1 MTKMNVV
8 LIVVLLALPAFAQ
21 TPTTRHDRAGE
32 ASGLQIHPTEPVNA
46 VRALRR
52 VIRKV
57 DYDEVGLGDVL
68 DELASAMN
76 INLVVRWRQLE
87 AVGIDAD
94 EPVSLSVAHMRFGDV
109 LLLVL
114 EAAGVGPDELAYSA
128 TPDMIVISTLA
139 DITSKMVIRIYD
151 VHDLTIETVE
161 PSIEVLTEFTYI
173 ATLLPVVDQNAVAV
187 QPIIGRIPIGVS
199 LGSDRDFSLDP
210 NSPLFQGN
218 NNRDDD
224 DEPRQPGEPGSIE
237 ELVAVIVATVEP
249 QTWQVNGGRGT
260 IIPFNGQLV
269 VRNSIYVHQL
279 IGGPIRLRSRR

>member
-1 MTKMNVV
+1 MAKLNVL
-8 LIVVLLALPAFAQ
+8 LIVVLLSVPALGQ
-21 TPTTRHDRAGE
+21 TPATRHDPAGK
-32 ASGLQIHPTEPVNA
+32 ASGLQVHRTKPVNA
-46 VRALRR
+46 VRSLRR

-57 DYDEVGLGDVL
+57 DFDEVGLVDAL
-68 DELASAMN
+68 DELATAMN
-76 INLVVRWRQLE
+76 INLIVRWRQLE
-87 AVGIDAD
+87 AAGIDAD
-94 EPVSLSVAHMRFGDV
+94 DPVSLSVANMRFGDV

-114 EAAGVGPDELAYSA
+114 EAVGIGPDELAYSA
-128 TPDMIVISTLA
+128 TPDTIVISTYA
-139 DITSKMVIRIYD
+139 DITSQMVVRIYD
-151 VHDLTIETVE
+151 VKDLTMETVE

-218 NNRDDD
+218 NNQDDD
-224 DEPRQPGEPGSIE
+224 DQPRQPGEPGSIE
-237 ELVAVIVATVEP
+237 ELVKVIVATVEP
-249 QTWQVNGGRGT
+249 QSWQVNGGRGT

-279 IGGPIRLRSRR
+279 IGGPIRLSVSR

>member
-1 MTKMNVV
+1 MAKLNVV
-8 LIVVLLALPAFAQ
+8 LIVVLLSVPALGQ
-21 TPTTRHDRAGE
+21 TPTTRHEPSGS
-32 ASGLQIHPTEPVNA
+32 ASGLQVQRTKPVNA
-46 VRALRR
+46 VSALRR

-57 DYDEVGLGDVL
+57 DFDEVGLVDAL
-68 DELASAMN
+68 DELATAMN
-76 INLVVRWRQLE
+76 INLLVRWRQLE
-87 AVGIDAD
+87 AAGIDAD
-94 EPVSLSVAHMRFGDV
+94 DPVSLSVANMRFGDV

-114 EAAGVGPDELAYSA
+114 EAVGVGPDELAYSA
-128 TPDMIVISTLA
+128 TPDTIVVSTLA
-139 DITSKMVIRIYD
+139 DITSQMVVRIYD
-151 VHDLTIETVE
+151 VKDLTMETVE

-218 NNRDDD
+218 NNQDDD
-224 DEPRQPGEPGSIE
+224 DQPRQPGEPGSIE
-237 ELVAVIVATVEP
+237 ELVKVIVATVEP
-249 QTWQVNGGRGT
+249 QSWQVNGGRGT

-279 IGGPIRLRSRR
+279 IGGPIRLSVSR